1 MGSTMQRRVVITA
14 CSAITPIGYGKE
26 AIVDSL
32 RQGRSGVKPLRDD
45 GLLTGHIHSRVFGT
59 VDYPITYAFNRS
71 QRKTMGP
78 VAYYACQV
86 ARDVLADSGL
96 SQEFMQSG
104 RLGVAFGS
112 THGSPTV
119 QREIYKTFFQHLATE
134 FSSIGAVDY
143 LRSMVHTTAV
153 NITRMFGITGR
164 VIASST
170 ACTTS
175 SQAIGFGYEMVKYGM
190 QDAML
195 CGGADE
201 YDTTT
206 VAVFDNLLA
215 CSVGYND
222 RPDCTPRPFDKKRD
236 GLVVGEGGAAVLL
249 EEYQAAKER
258 GAPILGEIIGFACNN
273 NGGDLILPNLQGI
286 TSTLSLALADASIKP
301 TDVDYI
307 SAHATA
313 TKMGDIIESQAI
325 ESVYGNKPH
334 VTGLK
339 SYTGHT
345 MGTCGAMELIMTLY
359 MMADGFLAPTLNL
372 EEVDPRCGAL
382 RHTPG
387 VIETIPRIASIQNF
401 AFGGV
406 NTCLLVKNGRE
417 VG

>member
-1 MGSTMQRRVVITA
+1 MKRRVVITA
-14 CSAITPIGYGKE
+14 CSAITPIGYGKQ

-32 RQGRSGVKPLRDD
+32 RQGRSGVRPLRDD
-45 GLLTGHIHSRVFGT
+45 GLLTSHIHSRVFGT
-59 VDYPITYAFNRS
+59 VDYPIAYDFTRS

-86 ARDVLADSGL
+86 AKDVLSASGL
-96 SQEFMQSG
+96 TQEFITSG

-119 QREIYKTFFQHLATE
+119 QRDIYKTFFQNLEDE

-175 SQAIGFGYEMVKYGM
+175 SQAIGFGYEMIKFGM

-215 CSVGYND
+215 CSVNYNAT
-222 RPDCTPRPFDKKRD
+222 PDKTPRPFDRKRD
-236 GLVVGEGGAAVLL
+236 GLVVGEGGGAVLL
-249 EEYQAAKER
+249 EEYEAAKKR
-258 GAPILGEIIGFACNN
+258 GAPILAEVIGFSCNN
-273 NGGDLILPNLQGI
+273 NGGDLILPNLHGI
-286 TSTLSLALADASIKP
+286 TSTLRLALADAAI
-301 TDVDYI
+301 TAAEVDYI

-325 ESVYGNKPH
+325 EAVYGDRPF

-345 MGTCGAMELIMTLY
+345 MGACGVIELSMLLY
-359 MMADGFLAPTLNL
+359 MMEEGFIAPTLNL
-372 EEVDPRCGAL
+372 EEVDPRCALL
-382 RHTPG
+382 RHTPELLQKEMKTAA
-387 VIETIPRIASIQNF
+387 VQNF

-406 NTCLLVKNGRE
+406 NTCLLIKNGR
-417 VG
+417 

>member
-1 MGSTMQRRVVITA
+1 MKRRVVITA
-14 CSAITPIGYGKE
+14 CSAITPIGYGKQ
-26 AIVDSL
+26 AITDSL
-32 RQGRSGVKPLRDD
+32 LHGKSGVRPLRDD
-45 GLLTGHIHSRVFGT
+45 GLLTRHIHSRVFGT
-59 VDYPITYAFNRS
+59 VDYPISYDFTRS
-71 QRKTMGP
+71 QKKTMGP

-86 ARDVLADSGL
+86 AKDVLCVSGL
-96 SQEFMQSG
+96 SKEFISSG

-119 QREIYKTFFQHLATE
+119 QRNIYKTFFQNLEKE

-164 VIASST
+164 VVATST

-175 SQAIGFGYEMVKYGM
+175 SQAIGFGYEMIKFGM
-190 QDAML
+190 QDAMI

-215 CSVGYND
+215 CSVAYNET
-222 RPDCTPRPFDKKRD
+222 PEQTPRPFDRKRD
-236 GLVVGEGGAAVLL
+236 GLVVGEGGGAVLL
-249 EEYQAAKER
+249 EEYESAKKR
-258 GAPILGEIIGFACNN
+258 GAPILGEIIGFSCNN
-273 NGGDLILPNLQGI
+273 NGGDLILPNLEGI
-286 TSTLSLALADASIKP
+286 TATLRLALADAAITP
-301 TDVDYI
+301 DQVDYI

-325 ESVYGNKPH
+325 ESIYGNKPF

-345 MGTCGAMELIMTLY
+345 MGTCGVIELIMTLY
-359 MMADGFLAPTLNL
+359 MMEQGFIAPTLNL
-372 EEVDPRCGAL
+372 EEVDPRCAGL
-382 RHTPG
+382 RHTPELLS
-387 VIETIPRIASIQNF
+387 IKPRTAAVQNF

-406 NTCLLVKNGRE
+406 NTCLLVRDA
-417 VG
+417 VGGGV

>member
-1 MGSTMQRRVVITA
+1 MERRVVITA
-14 CSAITPIGYGKE
+14 CSAITPIGYGKKD
-26 AIVDSL
+26 IVESL
-32 RQGRSGVKPLRDD
+32 LAGCSGIRALRPD
-45 GLLTGHIHSRVFGT
+45 GLLTDHIHSQVFGT
-59 VDYPITYAFNRS
+59 VAYPIDFGFNRS

-78 VAYYACQV
+78 VAYSACQV
-86 ARDVLADSGL
+86 AGDVLKASGL
-96 SQEFMQSG
+96 AEDFITSG

-119 QREIYKTFFQHLATE
+119 QRTIYKTFFQNLDSE
-134 FSSIGAVDY
+134 FASIGAVDY

-164 VIASST
+164 VLATST

-175 SQAIGFGYEMVKYGM
+175 SQAIGFGYEMIKYGM

-215 CSVGYND
+215 CSVAYND
-222 RPDCTPRPFDKKRD
+222 TPEKTPRPFDVGRD
-236 GLVVGEGGAAVLL
+236 GLVVGEGGGAVLL
-249 EEYQAAKER
+249 EEYGAAKRR
-258 GAPILGEIIGFACNN
+258 GAEILGEVIGFSTNN
-273 NGGDLILPNLQGI
+273 NGGDMILPSLEGI
-286 TSTLSLALADASIKP
+286 STTMRLALADAGIAAGQ
-301 TDVDYI
+301 VDYV

-313 TKMGDIIESQAI
+313 TKMGDIIEAKAI
-325 ESVYGNKPH
+325 ASVYGDNPW

-345 MGTCGAMELIMTLY
+345 MGTCGVMELIMTLY
-359 MMADGFLAPTLNL
+359 MMEEGFIAPTLNL
-372 EEVDPRCGAL
+372 EEVDPRCNAI
-382 RHTPG
+382 RHTREL
-387 VIETIPRIASIQNF
+387 VRQRLNIAAIQNF

-406 NTCLLVKNGRE
+406 NSCLVVRNGEGLV
-417 VG
+417 

>member
-1 MGSTMQRRVVITA
+1 MKRRVVITA
-14 CSAITPIGYGKE
+14 CSAITPIGYGKQ

-59 VDYPITYAFNRS
+59 VDYPIAYEFSRS

-86 ARDVLADSGL
+86 AKDVLTASGL
-96 SQEFMQSG
+96 SQEFIGSG

-119 QREIYKTFFQHLATE
+119 QREIYKTFFQNLETE

-175 SQAIGFGYEMVKYGM
+175 SQAIGFGYEMIKYGM
-190 QDAML
+190 QDVML

-222 RPDCTPRPFDKKRD
+222 CPACTPRPFDKRRD

-249 EEYQAAKER
+249 EEYEAAKKR
-258 GAPILGEIIGFACNN
+258 GATILGEVIGFACNN

-286 TSTLSLALADASIKP
+286 TATLRLALADAAIEP
-301 TDVDYI
+301 AAVDYV

-325 ESVYGNKPH
+325 EAVYGRGPH

-359 MMADGFLAPTLNL
+359 MMAEGFLAPTLNL
-372 EEVDPRCGAL
+372 EEVDPRCAML
-382 RHTPG
+382 KHTPG
-387 VIETIPRIASIQNF
+387 VIEVATRIASIQNF

-406 NTCLLVKNGRE
+406 NTCLLIRNGSE
-417 VG
+417 VA